1 MQSRGRHCFG
11 ISYGL
16 FGTLFGQPT
25 LISWRPGPTVQIAQH
40 QSLWLSAG
48 CSLLTCVRSC
58 FHNAGY
64 SGSDLT
70 QLGAHSACRCCTG
83 GAGRSPLRTHSLSIG
98 TQIAKDAALGPV
110 RELGP
115 RIRDAPAESLRP
127 VSLADFASALNRV
140 RPSVSSES
148 LTAMETWS
156 RKYGSFQGR
165 RPRTGGKG
173 NPVRVSAFILSLVM
187 IAYLH
192 LHRLMMS
199 VKGMYKM
206 YTRPPRLGRATGAR
220 GWRWR
225 PQYSVNPQR
234 PRRSRSSAA
243 SRRLRQSGC
252 TRARPLAGCRDPRC
266 LQAFRTGLGS

>member
-1 MQSRGRHCFG
+1 MYIPLPDAKSRAALLRHLLRTIRHSIRPADFDQLAARTNGAHCTTS
-11 ISYGL
+11 ITLVLCRVLIADLCLKL
-16 FGTLFGQPT
+16 FSQ
-25 LISWRPGPTVQIAQH
+25 
-40 QSLWLSAG
+40 
-48 CSLLTCVRSC
+48 CN
-58 FHNAGY
+58 NAGY

-83 GAGRSPLRTHSLSIG
+83 AAGRSPLRTHSLSIG

-140 RPSVSSES
+140 RPSVSPES

-165 RPRTGGKG
+165 RLRNGGKG
-173 NPVRVSAFILSLVM
+173 NLVRVLAFILSSVM

-192 LHRLMMS
+192 LHRLMMR
-199 VKGMYKM
+199 VKGMYKN
-206 YTRPPRLGRATGAR
+206 
-220 GWRWR
+220 
-225 PQYSVNPQR
+225 VH
-234 PRRSRSSAA
+234 
-243 SRRLRQSGC
+243 
-252 TRARPLAGCRDPRC
+252 
-266 LQAFRTGLGS
+266 